1 MRDDSAERAMEERM
15 SAIAPY
21 EVSAFNTAAT
31 SENKIHDDDVARRF
45 GFTGALVPGVEVYAY
60 MAHMP
65 VARWG
70 RAWLERGGAECR
82 FTKPVYD
89 GNIARVSALE
99 DKGVLNLTVES
110 GGVLC
115 ASGHAVLPDAAAP
128 PAADSL
134 PLGVL
139 PKERPKAS
147 ESNLAAGV
155 SLGLAP
161 VTIDRAALQQYLA
174 DIREKD
180 DIYLRENLVHP
191 GQILRLCNAAL
202 VQSVVLGP
210 WIHVGSRLRNF
221 SAARV
226 GQELTLRNRITSNG
240 VTKGHAIVEFDALAV
255 ADGDQVVAQITHTA
269 IWRPRHVAAA

>member
-1 MRDDSAERAMEERM
+1 M
-15 SAIAPY
+15 SAPAPY
-21 EVSAFNTAAT
+21 EVSAFNTAVT

-82 FTKPVYD
+82 FIKPVYD
-89 GNIARVSALE
+89 GNIARVSASE

-110 GGVLC
+110 GGAHC
-115 ASGHAVLPDAAAP
+115 ASGHALLPDAAPAP
-128 PAADSL
+128 AVDSL
-134 PLGVL
+134 PLGT
-139 PKERPKAS
+139 PPAERPKAS
-147 ESNLAAGV
+147 EINLAPGV
-155 SLGLAP
+155 ALGLAP
-161 VTIDRAALQQYLA
+161 ATIDRAALQQYLA
-174 DIREKD
+174 DIRETD
-180 DIYLRENLVHP
+180 GLYMREGLVHP

-221 SAARV
+221 SAARI

-240 VTKGHAIVEFDALAV
+240 VTKGHAIVEFDALAI
-255 ADGDQVVAQITHTA
+255 ADGDQVVASITHTA
-269 IWRPRHVAAA
+269 IWRPRHVAEAA

>member
-1 MRDDSAERAMEERM
+1 M
-15 SAIAPY
+15 SALAPY
-21 EVSAFNTAAT
+21 DVSAFNTAVT

-65 VARWG
+65 VALWG

-82 FTKPVYD
+82 FVKPVYD
-89 GNIARVSALE
+89 GNIARVTAQE
-99 DKGVLNLTVES
+99 EGGVLNMSVES

-115 ASGHAVLPDAAAP
+115 ATGHAVLPDAAPAP
-128 PAADSL
+128 AFDSL
-134 PLGVL
+134 PTGAL
-139 PKERPKAS
+139 PAERPKAS
-147 ESNLAAGV
+147 ESNLAPGV

-174 DIREKD
+174 DIREQD
-180 DIYLRENLVHP
+180 GIYLREGLVHP

-240 VTKGHAIVEFDALAV
+240 VTKGHAIVEFDALAIT
-255 ADGDQVVAQITHTA
+255 DGKQVVAQITHTA
-269 IWRPRHVAAA
+269 IWRPRHVVEAA